1 MARKNGNAT
10 RRVQVKGRDRAMTQ
24 ARNLK
29 YAACDFDPDS
39 LTREL
44 LGTTHRERTLL
55 TTRPFTR

>member
-10 RRVQVKGRDRAMTQ
+10 RRVQVKGRDKAMTH

-29 YAACDFDPDS
+29 YAVGDFDPER

-44 LGTTHRERTLL
+44 RADAYRDRVLL
-55 TTRPFTR
+55 TR